1 MYKYKIFDI
10 IICEVDIMCGFV
22 GFIDK
27 KKNKKKIIKDMADII
42 VHRGPDSDGYYT
54 DDDCA
59 LGFRRLSIIDL
70 SGGTQPIYN
79 EDKTMA
85 IIFNGEIYNYQE
97 IRKDLLKK
105 GHKFKTESDTEVIL
119 HGYEEYH
126 EKILDKL
133 RGMFAFVIYNVNDKT
148 LFGARDFYGIKP
160 LYYYKDDNEFMFGS
174 EIKSFLGHPGFKK
187 ELNRDMLKQY
197 LTFQYSVGEDTFFK
211 NVYKL
216 RPGHYFKYHDGELE
230 IVKYYELK
238 INNDDSKS
246 LDEWKDI
253 IRKELNESIKYHK
266 VSDVEVGSFLSSGV
280 DSSIVATLSDVDK
293 TFTVGYDNKK
303 YSEIDYAKE
312 LSDKIGVKNISKKI
326 SKEEYFKKFP
336 MIQYYMDEPLA
347 DASAVALYFVANTA
361 SKHVKVALSGEGA
374 DEIFGGYNI
383 YHEPYSVS
391 WYNKI
396 PYPVRRFIGI
406 LAYPMRNHSG
416 FNFLVRRSKKL
427 EDRYV
432 GNAFIFE
439 PRDADKVL
447 SYKDTRNFR
456 ELTKPYYDK
465 VKDYDQVAKMQ
476 YIDFNFWLIGDILL
490 KADKMSMANSLEVR
504 VPFLDRPLVSE
515 VINMP
520 AKYKIVGNQ
529 TKYAFR
535 EVCKE
540 ALPEKWADKKKL
552 GFPVP
557 IREWIKEENI
567 YNDIYKKFSEASEFF
582 KPKEIIKLLEEH
594 KNGKRDNSRKV
605 WTIYSFLIWYQE
617 YFVKR

>member
-1 MYKYKIFDI
+1 
-10 IICEVDIMCGFV
+10 MCGFV
-22 GFIDK
+22 GFVDK
-27 KKNKKKIIKDMADII
+27 ANNKKKIIKDMADII
-42 VHRGPDSDGYYT
+42 KHRGPDSDGYYVNG
-54 DDDCA
+54 DVA

-70 SGGTQPIYN
+70 DGGTQPIYN
-79 EDKTMA
+79 EKKDKV
-85 IIFNGEIYNYQE
+85 IVFNGEIYNYRE
-97 IRKDLLKK
+97 IRKELLEK
-105 GHKFKTESDTEVIL
+105 GYKFSTKTDTEVIL

-133 RGMFAFVIYNVNDKT
+133 RGMFAFIIYDKEDNSI
-148 LFGARDFYGIKP
+148 FGARDFYGIKP
-160 LYYYKDDNEFMFGS
+160 MYYYQTDDEFMFGS
-174 EIKSFLGHPGFKK
+174 EIKSFLGHPNFKK

-197 LTFQYSVGEDTFFK
+197 LTFQYSVSEDTFFK

-216 RPGHYFKYHDGELE
+216 RPGHYFKYKDGKMNIE
-230 IVKYYELK
+230 KYYEIDLTS
-238 INNDDSKS
+238 DHSKS
-246 LDEWKDI
+246 LEEWKDI

-266 VSDVEVGSFLSSGV
+266 ISDVEVGSFLSSGV
-280 DSSIVATLSDVDK
+280 DSSIIATLSDVDK

-303 YSEIDYAKE
+303 YSEIDYAKD
-312 LSDKIGVKNISKKI
+312 LSKKINVKNVSKKI
-326 SKEEYFKKFP
+326 SKEEYFDKFND
-336 MIQYYMDEPLA
+336 IQYYMDEPLA
-347 DASAVALYFVANTA
+347 DPSAAALYFVTNIA

-396 PYPVRRFIGI
+396 PYFIRRGIGI
-406 LAYPMRNHSG
+406 VIYPFRKHTG
-416 FNFLVRRSKKL
+416 FNFLYRRSKNL

-439 PRDADKVL
+439 PSESNKIL
-447 SYKDTRNFR
+447 SYEDKRTFK
-456 ELTKPYYDK
+456 ELTKPYYEK
-465 VKDYDQVAKMQ
+465 TKNYDSVSKMQ

-504 VPFLDRPLVSE
+504 VPFLDKKLISNVISIPSE
-515 VINMP
+515 
-520 AKYKIVGNQ
+520 YKIVGNE

-535 EVCKE
+535 QVCKE
-540 ALPEKWADKKKL
+540 TLDSKWANKKKL

-557 IREWIKEENI
+557 IREWIKDEDVYNNI
-567 YNDIYKKFSEASEFF
+567 YKLFSEANEFF
-582 KPKEIIKLLEEH
+582 NTNKIIKLLEEH
-594 KNGKRDNSRKV
+594 KKGKRDNSRKI

>member
-1 MYKYKIFDI
+1 
-10 IICEVDIMCGFV
+10 MCGFV
-22 GFIDK
+22 GFISKDN
-27 KKNKKKIIKDMADII
+27 NKKKIIKDMADII
-42 VHRGPDSDGYYT
+42 AHRGPDSDGYYV
-54 DDDCA
+54 DNNIA

-70 SGGTQPIYN
+70 DGGSQPIYN
-79 EDKTMA
+79 EKKDKV
-85 IIFNGEIYNYQE
+85 IVFNGEIYNYKE
-97 IRKDLLKK
+97 IKEELVSR
-105 GHKFKTESDTEVIL
+105 GHVFSTETDTEVLL
-119 HGYEEYH
+119 HGYEEYK
-126 EKILDKL
+126 EKLLNKL
-133 RGMFAFVIYNVNDKT
+133 RGMFAFVIYDIKNNS

-160 LYYYKDDNEFMFGS
+160 MYYYRGKDSFLFGS
-174 EIKSFLGHPGFKK
+174 EIKSFLGHPKFKK

-197 LTFQYSVGEDTFFK
+197 LTFQYSVSEDTFFK

-216 RPGHYFKYHDGELE
+216 MPGHYFKYKDGNLK
-230 IVKYYELK
+230 IKKYYEIDLTSD
-238 INNDDSKS
+238 NSKS
-246 LDEWKDI
+246 LEEWKDI
-253 IRKELNESIKYHK
+253 IRKELNESIEYHK
-266 VSDVEVGSFLSSGV
+266 ISDVEVGSFLSSGV
-280 DSSIVATLSDVDK
+280 DSSIIATLSNVDK

-303 YSEIDYAKE
+303 YSEIDYAKD

-326 SKEEYFKKFP
+326 SKEEFFDKFS

-396 PYPVRRFIGI
+396 PYFIRRSIGI
-406 LAYPMRNHSG
+406 LVYPFRNHTG
-416 FNFLVRRSKKL
+416 FNFLVRRSRKL

-439 PRDADKVL
+439 PRDANKILNYNAGRLD
-447 SYKDTRNFR
+447 FR
-456 ELTKPYYDK
+456 ILTKPYYDK
-465 VKDYDQVAKMQ
+465 AKNLDDVGKMQ

-504 VPFLDRPLVSE
+504 VPFLDRCLISN
-515 VINMP
+515 VIGIP
-520 AKYKIVGNQ
+520 SKYKIVGNE

-535 EVCKE
+535 QVCRE
-540 ALPEKWADKKKL
+540 TLEEKVANKKKL

-557 IREWIKEENI
+557 IREWIKEDDVYNKI
-567 YNDIYKKFSEASEFF
+567 YELFSGASEFF
-582 KPKEIIKLLEEH
+582 KVNKILKLLEEH
-594 KNGKRDNSRKV
+594 KRGKRDNSRKI
-605 WTIYSFLIWYQE
+605 WTIYSFLIWYDE

>member
-1 MYKYKIFDI
+1 
-10 IICEVDIMCGFV
+10 MCGFV
-22 GFIDK
+22 GFVDK
-27 KKNKKKIIKDMADII
+27 VNNKKKIIKDMADII
-42 VHRGPDSDGYYT
+42 RHRGPDSDGYYVN
-54 DDDCA
+54 DDVA

-70 SGGTQPIYN
+70 DGGTQPIYN
-79 EDKTMA
+79 EKKDKV
-85 IIFNGEIYNYQE
+85 IVFNGEIYNYKE
-97 IRKDLLKK
+97 IKKDLLDK
-105 GHKFKTESDTEVIL
+105 GYKFSTKTDTEVIL

-126 EKILDKL
+126 EKVLDKL
-133 RGMFAFVIYNVNDKT
+133 RGMFAFIIYDKEDNSI
-148 LFGARDFYGIKP
+148 FGARDFYGIKP
-160 LYYYKDDNEFMFGS
+160 MYYYTCDDEFMFGS
-174 EIKSFLGHPGFKK
+174 EIKSFLGHPNFKK

-216 RPGHYFKYHDGELE
+216 RPGHYFIYKDGKMDIE
-230 IVKYYELK
+230 KYYEIDLTS
-238 INNDDSKS
+238 DHSKN
-246 LDEWKDI
+246 LEEWKDI

-266 VSDVEVGSFLSSGV
+266 ISDVEVGSFLSSGV

-312 LSDKIGVKNISKKI
+312 LSKKINVKNVSKKI
-326 SKEEYFKKFP
+326 SKEEYFDKFND
-336 MIQYYMDEPLA
+336 IQYYMDEPLA
-347 DASAVALYFVANTA
+347 DPSAAALYFVTNIA

-396 PYPVRRFIGI
+396 PYFVRRGIGI
-406 LAYPMRNHSG
+406 LAYPFRNHTG

-439 PRDADKVL
+439 PSEANKIL
-447 SYKDTRNFR
+447 SYEDKRTFKEITR
-456 ELTKPYYDK
+456 PYYEK
-465 VKDYDQVAKMQ
+465 TKGYDDVSKMQ

-504 VPFLDRPLVSE
+504 VPFLDRKLISNVISIPSE
-515 VINMP
+515 
-520 AKYKIVGNQ
+520 YKIVGNE

-535 EVCKE
+535 QVCRE
-540 ALPEKWADKKKL
+540 TLDSKWADKKKL

-557 IREWIKEENI
+557 IRVWIKDDDVYNNI
-567 YNDIYKKFSEASEFF
+567 YKLFSEASEFF
-582 KPKEIIKLLEEH
+582 NTKKIVKLLEDH
-594 KNGKRDNSRKV
+594 RKGKRDNSRKI

>member
-1 MYKYKIFDI
+1 
-10 IICEVDIMCGFV
+10 MCGFV
-22 GFIDK
+22 GFISKDQG
-27 KKNKKKIIKDMADII
+27 KKKIIKDMADII
-42 VHRGPDSDGYYT
+42 QHRGPDSDGYYVN
-54 DDDCA
+54 DNVA

-70 SGGTQPIYN
+70 EGGSQPIFN
-79 EDKTMA
+79 EDKTKV
-85 IIFNGEIYNYQE
+85 IVFNGEIYNYRE
-97 IRKDLLKK
+97 IKEELLTK
-105 GHKFKTESDTEVIL
+105 GHVFSTESDTEVLL
-119 HGYEEYH
+119 HGYEEYK

-133 RGMFAFVIYNVNDKT
+133 RGMFAFVIYDIKHNS

-160 LYYYKDDNEFMFGS
+160 MYYYRDKDSFMFGS
-174 EIKSFLGHPGFKK
+174 EIKSFLGHPSFKK

-197 LTFQYSVGEDTFFK
+197 LTFQYSVSEDTFFK

-216 RPGHYFKYHDGELE
+216 RPGHYFKYKDGNLK
-230 IVKYYELK
+230 IKKYYEIDLTSDNTK
-238 INNDDSKS
+238 N

-253 IRKELNESIKYHK
+253 IRKELNESIEYHK

-280 DSSIVATLSDVDK
+280 DSSIIATLSNVDK

-303 YSEIDYAKE
+303 YSEIDYAKD

-326 SKEEYFKKFP
+326 TKEEFFDKFS

-347 DASAVALYFVANTA
+347 DASAAALYFVANTA

-391 WYNKI
+391 WYYKI
-396 PYPVRRFIGI
+396 PYFIRRGIGV
-406 LAYPMRNHSG
+406 LAYPFRNHTG

-439 PRDADKVL
+439 PNDSDKIL
-447 SYKDTRNFR
+447 NYKASKDDFRKLTR
-456 ELTKPYYDK
+456 PYYDK
-465 VKDYDQVAKMQ
+465 VKNLDDVCKMQ

-504 VPFLDRPLVSE
+504 VPFLDKNLITN
-515 VINMP
+515 VIGIP
-520 AKYKIVGNQ
+520 SKYKIVGNE

-535 EVCKE
+535 QVCKE
-540 ALPEKWADKKKL
+540 TLDDKVANKKKL

-557 IREWIKEENI
+557 IREWIKEEET
-567 YNDIYKKFSEASEFF
+567 YKEIYKLFRESSEFF
-582 KPKEIIKLLEEH
+582 KVEKILKLLNDH
-594 KNGKRDNSRKV
+594 KSGKRDNSRKI
-605 WTIYSFLIWYQE
+605 WTIYSFLVWYQE

>member
-1 MYKYKIFDI
+1 
-10 IICEVDIMCGFV
+10 MCGFV
-22 GFIDK
+22 GFISKD
-27 KKNKKKIIKDMADII
+27 KNKKKIIKDMADII
-42 VHRGPDSDGYYT
+42 EHRGPDSEGYYIN
-54 DDDCA
+54 DKVA

-70 SGGTQPIYN
+70 DGGSQPIYN
-79 EDKTMA
+79 EKKDKV
-85 IIFNGEIYNYQE
+85 IFFNGEIYNYKE
-97 IRKDLLKK
+97 IKEDLLEK
-105 GHKFKTESDTEVIL
+105 GHVFSTESDTEVLL
-119 HGYEEYH
+119 HGYEEYS
-126 EKILDKL
+126 ERILDKL
-133 RGMFAFVIYNVNDKT
+133 RGMFAFIIYDMKDNSI
-148 LFGARDFYGIKP
+148 FGARDFYGIKP
-160 LYYYKDDNEFMFGS
+160 MYYYKDKDKFFFGS

-216 RPGHYFKYHDGELE
+216 RPGHYFKYRDGNLE
-230 IVKYYELK
+230 INKYYEIDLTSD
-238 INNDDSKS
+238 NSKS
-246 LDEWKDI
+246 LEEWKDI
-253 IRKELNESIKYHK
+253 IRKELNESIEYHK

-280 DSSIVATLSDVDK
+280 DSSIIATLSNVDK

-303 YSEIDYAKE
+303 YSEIDYAKD

-326 SKEEYFKKFP
+326 TKEEFFDKFS

-347 DASAVALYFVANTA
+347 DASAAALYFVANTA

-391 WYNKI
+391 WYYKI
-396 PYPVRRFIGI
+396 PYFIRRGIGV
-406 LAYPMRNHSG
+406 LAYPFRNHTG

-439 PRDADKVL
+439 PRDSDKIL
-447 SYKDTRNFR
+447 NYKTSKEDFRNLTR
-456 ELTKPYYDK
+456 PYYDK
-465 VKDYDQVAKMQ
+465 VKNLDDVCKMQ

-504 VPFLDRPLVSE
+504 VPFLDKNLISNVISIPSE
-515 VINMP
+515 
-520 AKYKIVGNQ
+520 YKIVGNE

-535 EVCKE
+535 QVCKE
-540 ALPEKWADKKKL
+540 TLEDKVANKKKL

-557 IREWIKEENI
+557 IREWIREEETYNHI
-567 YNDIYKKFSEASEFF
+567 YDLFSSSEEFF
-582 KPKEIIKLLEEH
+582 KVDKILKLLKEH
-594 KNGKRDNSRKV
+594 KNGKRDNSRKI